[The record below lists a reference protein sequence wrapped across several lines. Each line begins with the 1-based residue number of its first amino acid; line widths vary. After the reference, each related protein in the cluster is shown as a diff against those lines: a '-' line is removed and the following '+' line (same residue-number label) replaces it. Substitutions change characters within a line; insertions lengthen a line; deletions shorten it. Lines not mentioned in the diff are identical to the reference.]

1 MSTSKSNLKIVI
13 SGYYGY
19 DNCGDEAVLLS
30 ILHCLKKL
38 SPDAQITVL
47 SGNPKKTRELYNV
60 DAIDRWNLPAVAAR
74 LLSARLLISGGGS
87 LIQDVTSVRSP
98 MYYLGVIRLALLLKT
113 KVMIYSQGVGP
124 LQNDKNRAQTA
135 KVFNRCHA
143 ITLRDSGS
151 AELLKEIG
159 VTKNLNV
166 VCDPVMALD
175 HDNVGGDVVSE
186 LMLEFGL
193 EDKSEKNHKPLLF
206 VSVRHWKSDDFFPL
220 VAEFLDGQSASGW
233 DIILVPAHFPED
245 LDASKLLQS
254 KMVSKVKVI
263 ERCLSAKEFIAMA
276 AIADRVFSMRLHG
289 LICAAAV
296 GTPMIGLSY
305 DPKVDAFMK
314 QLGME
319 AFCLQY
325 DNFTVPAA
333 EAMMAQ
339 LSSDAPDSNSDAS
352 ETDRLSLPHI
362 QDMRQLAWEPAK
374 IAINL
379 LQ

>member
-1 MSTSKSNLKIVI
+1 MGISKMNKKIVI

-38 SPDAQITVL
+38 HPDAEITVL
-47 SGNPKKTRELYNV
+47 SGNPEKTSETYNV
-60 DAIDRWNLPAVAAR
+60 DAINRWNLPAIAAK
-74 LLSARLLISGGGS
+74 LFSAGLLISGGGS
-87 LIQDVTSVRSP
+87 LIQDVTSIRSP
-98 MYYLGVIRLALLLKT
+98 MYYLGIIRLALLLKT

-124 LQNDKNRAQTA
+124 LSNTKNRTQTA

-143 ITLRDSGS
+143 ITLRDSDS

-159 VTKNLNV
+159 VMRDLQVT
-166 VCDPVMALD
+166 CDPVMTLTR
-175 HDNVGGDVVSE
+175 DNVSVGVMSE

-193 EDKSEKNHKPLLF
+193 ADKAKKKHKPLLF
-206 VSVRHWKSDDFFPL
+206 VSVRYWKNNSFFSP
-220 VAEFLDGQSASGW
+220 VAEFLDRQSENGW

-245 LDASKLLQS
+245 VDASKLLLS
-254 KMVSKVKVI
+254 KMTSKPKII
-263 ERCLSAKEFIAMA
+263 ERCLSAKEFIAITA
-276 AIADRVFSMRLHG
+276 VADRVFSMRLHG

-325 DNFTVPAA
+325 DSFTPDIA
-333 EAMMAQ
+333 ESIMTQ
-339 LSSDAPDSNSDAS
+339 ITYPPILPDADENALQCPSPRRISN
-352 ETDRLSLPHI
+352 
-362 QDMRQLAWEPAK
+362 MRKLAWEPAR

-379 LQ
+379 L